1 MYFRGN
7 NYLLLYK
14 KLLAQILLIR
24 VLQDRL
30 KPHET
35 SKFDGWTSLKHKT
48 KAIEN
53 KLFSMIDTKFPTVNL
68 PGITGPNIY
77 SLIFFTAAI
86 GIRSFS
92 TINFGRR
99 PQLWLMATSRSHLSY
114 VRRQVALESTWV
126 ISDVTL

>member
-48 KAIEN
+48 NAIEN

-68 PGITGPNIY
+68 PGITGPNIV
-77 SLIFFTAAI
+77 LFFLRLPS
-86 GIRSFS
+86 GLGHFRRS
-92 TINFGRR
+92 ILVVGHNYG
-99 PQLWLMATSRSHLSY
+99 
-114 VRRQVALESTWV
+114 
-126 ISDVTL
+126 